1 MDWDSKIKA
10 AEARVEEAIEEIRR
24 SGLDKFNHKVVPILL
39 NFWLLDIMNWLALL
53 QQVGI
58 LAFVD
63 ILS

>member
-1 MDWDSKIKA
+1 MLLRLIRQLMMEKEINSTIKN
-10 AEARVEEAIEEIRR
+10 V
-24 SGLDKFNHKVVPILL
+24 LPILL
-39 NFWLLDIMNWLALL
+39 NFWLREIMNWLALL